1 MNKTC
6 VLIHR
11 GVPVYLYVRGISAQS
26 RYSVLEAGKVV
37 DRRVYLKTRYALF
50 RWPEGRKEICVVAP
64 LRDVRLGRTLSQRDL
79 AERAGVAPKTVV
91 DLELGRNEP
100 RLRTMRLIAQA
111 LGVEVAEIDEFRQA
125 LEEKAAA

>member
-1 MNKTC
+1 
-6 VLIHR
+6 
-11 GVPVYLYVRGISAQS
+11 
-26 RYSVLEAGKVV
+26 
-37 DRRVYLKTRYALF
+37 
-50 RWPEGRKEICVVAP
+50 VAP